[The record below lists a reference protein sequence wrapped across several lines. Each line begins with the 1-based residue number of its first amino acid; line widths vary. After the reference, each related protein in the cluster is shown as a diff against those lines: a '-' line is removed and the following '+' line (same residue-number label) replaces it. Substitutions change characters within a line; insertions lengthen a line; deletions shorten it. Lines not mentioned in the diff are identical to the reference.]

1 MLARRL
7 KERKCHLVVALTV
20 SAMVGVAL
28 IAEGVVR
35 LRSYVK
41 HGHGSI
47 RIENVYQ
54 TDSRTGLRTPRPEA
68 QLGGIKINELGFRG
82 EEIDEPKPQDRVRLA
97 FIGGST
103 TFCAEVTTNE
113 NAWPHLVTQSLNSL
127 VPKFDYINAAVPGY
141 TVLASRKRLMT
152 EVAPLDPD
160 IVIIYHASNDLAKNG
175 AREAERRGLLL
186 SSGDMALSI
195 PGRYSMLWYL
205 LEKNFWVWQRQRRAL
220 NPTGK
225 LDVPLQVLSKPF
237 ADDLAQLV
245 AEARHV
251 AETVVLITFTTRL
264 RPHQSEEERRR
275 AAITSLYYMP
285 YMTPDQLLSAFA
297 AYNSVIR
304 EVAGASGAFLIEGEA
319 DIPADD
325 AHFVDSIH
333 FTDRGSRSMADHV
346 YHGLIDSGA
355 LASYL

>member
-1 MLARRL
+1 MVTRRL
-7 KERKCHLVVALTV
+7 KERKSQLVAALTV
-20 SAMVGVAL
+20 FAMVGVAL
-28 IAEGVVR
+28 IAEGAVR

-41 HGHGSI
+41 HGHGSL

-54 TDSRTGLRTPRPEA
+54 VDPRTGLRTPRPGA
-68 QLGGIKINELGFRG
+68 QSGGIEINSFGFRG
-82 EEIDEPKPQDRVRLA
+82 DEIDDPKPQDRVRLA

-103 TFCAEVTTNE
+103 TFCAEVTSNE
-113 NAWPHLVTQSLNSL
+113 VTWPHLVTRSLNSL
-127 VPKFDYINAAVPGY
+127 APKFDYINAAVPGY
-141 TVLASRKRLMT
+141 TVQASRERLRI

-175 AREAERRGLLL
+175 AREAQRHGLLL
-186 SSGDMALSI
+186 GSGDTALSF
-195 PGRYSMLWYL
+195 PARYSMLWYL
-205 LEKNFWVWQRQRRAL
+205 LEKNFWVWQRQRQAFS
-220 NPTGK
+220 PAGK

-237 ADDLAQLV
+237 ADDLSQLV
-245 AEARHV
+245 AEASDV
-251 AETVVLITFTTRL
+251 AETVVLMTFITRL
-264 RPHQSEEERRR
+264 RPHQTEEERRR

-297 AYNSVIR
+297 AYNGVIR
-304 EVAGASGAFLIEGEA
+304 QVAGTSGTFLIEGEA

-333 FTDRGSRSMADHV
+333 FTDRGSRRMADHV
-346 YHGLIDSGA
+346 YHGLISSGA